1 MAKPKIFFHSS
12 YVGQGGYNNHAQNLV
27 HELSKLS
34 PLKIRNF
41 SVSPTTWKGISDEPH
56 NGELYLTDKDK
67 KLNEVP
73 INTYDTEIEAKS
85 YRDGYMDAILNHTG
99 NAKRSEVMGLFSI
112 RKLDDTVVEEKVV
125 NNKKKK
131 EQ

>member
-1 MAKPKIFFHSS
+1 MKYIVYFTF
-12 YVGQGGYNNHAQNLV
+12 
-27 HELSKLS
+27 
-34 PLKIRNF
+34 
-41 SVSPTTWKGISDEPH
+41 KGE
-56 NGELYLTDKDK
+56 DK

-112 RKLDDTVVEEKVV
+112 KRLDDTVVEEKVV
-125 NNKKKK
+125 NNKKK
-131 EQ
+131 E

>member
-1 MAKPKIFFHSS
+1 MKYIVYFTYK
-12 YVGQGGYNNHAQNLV
+12 
-27 HELSKLS
+27 
-34 PLKIRNF
+34 
-41 SVSPTTWKGISDEPH
+41 DE
-56 NGELYLTDKDK
+56 KK

-112 RKLDDTVVEEKVV
+112 KRLDDTVVEEKVV
-125 NNKKKK
+125 NNKKEK

>member
-1 MAKPKIFFHSS
+1 MKYIVYFTF
-12 YVGQGGYNNHAQNLV
+12 
-27 HELSKLS
+27 
-34 PLKIRNF
+34 
-41 SVSPTTWKGISDEPH
+41 KGE
-56 NGELYLTDKDK
+56 DK

-112 RKLDDTVVEEKVV
+112 KRLDDTVVEEKVV
-125 NNKKKK
+125 NNKKEK